1 MNLSVEEK
9 LKKLFK
15 ILFLITFAITSAN
28 AMKQDEIQTV
38 MTKKIDNVLTIL
50 EQKNLPINKK
60 GEQII
65 KIIDE
70 VFDYEL
76 MARIALGKETW
87 DTLSEQKQ
95 KEFTKI
101 FETKLKNSYIEK
113 LELYNDQK
121 VKILG
126 LNPYKNA
133 RLQLETELLGK
144 EGTYKIN
151 YNFYNKS
158 KDSEQWLIYDVD
170 LVGVSIIQTYRQQFA
185 GLLKEKTFDEMLVL
199 LENPDKK

>member
-1 MNLSVEEK
+1 MI

-15 ILFLITFAITSAN
+15 FLLIITVTYAN
-28 AMKQDEIQTV
+28 ALKENEIQEQ
-38 MTKKIDNVLTIL
+38 MTKKIDNVLLIL
-50 EQKNLPINKK
+50 EKKELNISQK
-60 GEQII
+60 GDEII

-87 DTLSEQKQ
+87 NTLTNEKQ
-95 KEFTKI
+95 KEFVKV
-101 FETKLKNSYIEK
+101 FENKLKKSYIEK

-126 LNPYKNA
+126 LKPYNNT
-133 RLQLETELLGK
+133 RLQLETELVGK
-144 EGTYKIN
+144 EGNYKIN

-158 KDSEQWLIYDVD
+158 KEKEQWLIYDVD

-199 LENPDKK
+199 LENPNTK

>member
-1 MNLSVEEK
+1 MK
-9 LKKLFK
+9 LKNLFK
-15 ILFLITFAITSAN
+15 ILLLVGFIITSAN
-28 AMKQDEIQTV
+28 ALKQDEIQV
-38 MTKKIDNVLTIL
+38 IMTKKIDNVLSIL
-50 EQKNLPINKK
+50 EQKSLPINKK

-87 DTLSEQKQ
+87 DTLNEQKQ

-158 KDSEQWLIYDVD
+158 KDNIEQWLIYDVD

-199 LENPDKK
+199 LENSNTK

>member
-1 MNLSVEEK
+1 MI
-9 LKKLFK
+9 LKNLFK
-15 ILFLITFAITSAN
+15 FLLIITVTVTYAN
-28 AMKQDEIQTV
+28 ALKENEIQEQ
-38 MTKKIDNVLTIL
+38 MTKKIDNVLLIL
-50 EQKNLPINKK
+50 EKKELNISQK
-60 GEQII
+60 GDEII

-87 DTLSEQKQ
+87 NTLTNEKQ
-95 KEFTKI
+95 KEFVKI
-101 FETKLKNSYIEK
+101 FENKLKKSYIEK

-121 VKILG
+121 VQILG
-126 LNPYKNA
+126 LKPYNNT
-133 RLQLETELLGK
+133 RLQLETELIGK
-144 EGTYKIN
+144 EGNYKIN

-158 KDSEQWLIYDVD
+158 KDKEEWLIYDVD
-170 LVGVSIIQTYRQQFA
+170 LVGVSIIQTYRQQFS

>member
-1 MNLSVEEK
+1 MKSI
-9 LKKLFK
+9 FK
-15 ILFLITFAITSAN
+15 ILLLIMVVFTSAN
-28 AMKQDEIQTV
+28 ALKQDEIKEQ
-38 MTKKIDNVLTIL
+38 MTKKIDAVLVIL
-50 EQKNLPINKK
+50 QKKELNKNQK
-60 GEQII
+60 ATEII

-87 DTLSEQKQ
+87 DTLSVEKQ
-95 KEFTKI
+95 KEFTKV
-101 FETKLKNSYIEK
+101 FETKLKNSYTEK

-121 VKILG
+121 VKILD
-126 LNPYKNA
+126 LKPHNKN

-144 EGTYKIN
+144 DGVYKIN

-158 KDSEQWLIYDVD
+158 KDTEDWLIYDVD
-170 LVGVSIIQTYRQQFA
+170 LVGVSIIQTYRQQFS

-199 LENPDKK
+199 LKDPNQK

>member
-1 MNLSVEEK
+1 MK
-9 LKKLFK
+9 LESLFK
-15 ILFLITFAITSAN
+15 VLLLIIITITSAN
-28 AMKQDEIQTV
+28 AMKQDEIQPIL
-38 MTKKIDNVLTIL
+38 TKKIDTVLEIL
-50 EQKNLPINKK
+50 KQKNLTTSKK

-65 KIIDE
+65 KIIDD

-76 MARIALGKETW
+76 MARVALGKETW
-87 DTLSEQKQ
+87 DTLTEQKQ

-113 LELYNDQK
+113 LEFYNDQK
-121 VKILG
+121 VKIIG
-126 LNPYKNA
+126 LNPYKNN

-158 KDSEQWLIYDVD
+158 KDGEQWLIYDVD
-170 LVGVSIIQTYRQQFA
+170 LVGVSIIQTYRQQFS
-185 GLLKEKTFDEMLVL
+185 GLLKEKTFDEMLAL
-199 LENPDKK
+199 LEKPNTK

>member
-1 MNLSVEEK
+1 
-9 LKKLFK
+9 
-15 ILFLITFAITSAN
+15 
-28 AMKQDEIQTV
+28 
-38 MTKKIDNVLTIL
+38 MTKKIDNVLLIL
-50 EQKNLPINKK
+50 EKKELNISQK
-60 GEQII
+60 GDEII

-87 DTLSEQKQ
+87 NTLTNEKQ
-95 KEFTKI
+95 KEFVKV
-101 FETKLKNSYIEK
+101 FENKLKKSYIEK

-126 LNPYKNA
+126 LKPYNNT
-133 RLQLETELLGK
+133 RLQLETELVGK
-144 EGTYKIN
+144 EGNYKIN

-158 KDSEQWLIYDVD
+158 KDKEEWLIYDVD
-170 LVGVSIIQTYRQQFA
+170 LVGVSIIQTYRQQFS

>member
-1 MNLSVEEK
+1 MK
-9 LKKLFK
+9 LKNLFK
-15 ILFLITFAITSAN
+15 ILLLVGFIITSAN
-28 AMKQDEIQTV
+28 ALKQDEIQV
-38 MTKKIDNVLTIL
+38 IMTKKIDNVLAIL

-87 DTLSEQKQ
+87 DTLNEQKQ

-158 KDSEQWLIYDVD
+158 KDNIEQWLIYDVD

-199 LENPDKK
+199 LENPNTK

>member
-1 MNLSVEEK
+1 MK
-9 LKKLFK
+9 LKNLFK
-15 ILFLITFAITSAN
+15 ILLLVGFIITSAN
-28 AMKQDEIQTV
+28 ALKQDEIQV
-38 MTKKIDNVLTIL
+38 IMTKKIDNVLSIL
-50 EQKNLPINKK
+50 EQKSLPINKK

-87 DTLSEQKQ
+87 DTLNEQKQ

>member
-1 MNLSVEEK
+1 MFRKNI
-9 LKKLFK
+9 FK
-15 ILFLITFAITSAN
+15 IFALLVILLTNAN
-28 AMKQDEIQTV
+28 ALKENEIEKE
-38 MTKKIDNVLTIL
+38 MTKKINDVLLILEKKDLTIA
-50 EQKNLPINKK
+50 QK
-60 GEQII
+60 GDEII

-87 DTLSEQKQ
+87 DKLSQEKQ

-101 FETKLKNSYIEK
+101 FENRLKKSYIEK
-113 LELYNDQK
+113 LAFYNDQK
-121 VKILG
+121 VKVIG
-126 LNPYKNA
+126 LKPYNNT

-144 EGTYKIN
+144 DEIYKIN

-158 KDSEQWLIYDVD
+158 KDNEQWLIYDVD

-199 LENPDKK
+199 LEKQ

>member
-1 MNLSVEEK
+1 MK
-9 LKKLFK
+9 LKNLFK
-15 ILFLITFAITSAN
+15 ILLLVGFIITSAN
-28 AMKQDEIQTV
+28 ALKQDEIQV
-38 MTKKIDNVLTIL
+38 IMTKKIDNVLSIL
-50 EQKNLPINKK
+50 EQKSLPINKK

-70 VFDYEL
+70 VFDYGL

-87 DTLSEQKQ
+87 DTLNEQKQ

-158 KDSEQWLIYDVD
+158 KDNIEQWLIYDVD

-199 LENPDKK
+199 LEKSNTK

>member
-1 MNLSVEEK
+1 MK
-9 LKKLFK
+9 LKSLFK
-15 ILFLITFAITSAN
+15 ILFLITFTITSAN
-28 AMKQDEIQTV
+28 AMKQDEIQTT

-60 GEQII
+60 GEEII

-87 DTLSEQKQ
+87 DTLNEQKQ

-121 VKILG
+121 VKIIG

-144 EGTYKIN
+144 EGVYKIN

-199 LENPDKK
+199 LENSNKK

>member
-1 MNLSVEEK
+1 MK
-9 LKKLFK
+9 LKSLFK
-15 ILFLITFAITSAN
+15 ILFLITFAVTTAN
-28 AMKQDEIQTV
+28 AMKQDEIQTI
-38 MTKKIDNVLTIL
+38 MTKKIDNVLSIL

-121 VKILG
+121 VKIIG

-144 EGTYKIN
+144 EGIYKIN

-199 LENPDKK
+199 LENPNTK

>member
-1 MNLSVEEK
+1 MK
-9 LKKLFK
+9 LKDLFK
-15 ILFLITFAITSAN
+15 ILLLVGFIITSAN
-28 AMKQDEIQTV
+28 ALKQDEIQV
-38 MTKKIDNVLTIL
+38 IMTKKIDNVLAIL

-87 DTLSEQKQ
+87 DTLNEQKQ

-158 KDSEQWLIYDVD
+158 KDGEQWLIYDVD

-199 LENPDKK
+199 LENPNTK

>member
-1 MNLSVEEK
+1 MK
-9 LKKLFK
+9 LKSLFK

>member
-1 MNLSVEEK
+1 MK
-9 LKKLFK
+9 LKNFFK
-15 ILFLITFAITSAN
+15 ILLAITFTITSAN
-28 AMKQDEIQTV
+28 ALKQDEIKER
-38 MTKKIDNVLTIL
+38 MTKKIDNVLIVL
-50 EQKNLPINKK
+50 QKKDLNKNQK
-60 GEQII
+60 AQEII

-87 DTLSEQKQ
+87 DTLSSEKQ

-101 FETKLKNSYIEK
+101 FETKLKNSYTEK

-121 VKILG
+121 VKILD
-126 LNPYKNA
+126 LKPYNKT
-133 RLQLETELLGK
+133 RLQLETELVGK
-144 EGTYKIN
+144 EGVYQIN

-158 KDSEQWLIYDVD
+158 KDNEQWLIYDVD

-185 GLLKEKTFDEMLVL
+185 GLLKEKTFDEMLAL
-199 LENPDKK
+199 LENPNTK

>member
-1 MNLSVEEK
+1 MKIKNL
-9 LKKLFK
+9 LK
-15 ILFLITFAITSAN
+15 IFLTLTFVITSAN
-28 AMKQDEIQTV
+28 AVKQDEIQPI
-38 MTKKIDNVLTIL
+38 MTKKIDGVLEIL
-50 EQKNLPINKK
+50 EHKSVPMSQK
-60 GEQII
+60 GQQII

-76 MARIALGKETW
+76 MAKIALGKETW

-95 KEFTKI
+95 KEFTKT

-121 VKILG
+121 VKIIG
-126 LNPYKNA
+126 LNPYKNG

-151 YNFYNKS
+151 YNFYNKA
-158 KDSEQWLIYDVD
+158 KDGEQWLIYDVD

-185 GLLKEKTFDEMLVL
+185 GLLKEKTFDQMLAL
-199 LENPDKK
+199 LENPNTK

>member
-1 MNLSVEEK
+1 MK
-9 LKKLFK
+9 LKNLFK
-15 ILFLITFAITSAN
+15 ILFLITFAITSASE
-28 AMKQDEIQTV
+28 MKQDEIKKV

-199 LENPDKK
+199 LEKSNTK

>member
-1 MNLSVEEK
+1 MK
-9 LKKLFK
+9 LKNLFK
-15 ILFLITFAITSAN
+15 ILLLVGFIITSAN
-28 AMKQDEIQTV
+28 ALKQDEIQV
-38 MTKKIDNVLTIL
+38 IMTKKIDNVLSIL
-50 EQKNLPINKK
+50 EQKSLPINKK

-87 DTLSEQKQ
+87 DTLNEQKQ

-158 KDSEQWLIYDVD
+158 KDNIEQWLIYDVD

-199 LENPDKK
+199 LENPSIK

>member
-1 MNLSVEEK
+1 MR
-9 LKKLFK
+9 LKSLLK
-15 ILFLITFAITSAN
+15 IFSILAFIITSAN
-28 AMKQDEIQTV
+28 AVKQDEIQPI
-38 MTKKIDNVLTIL
+38 MTKKIDSVLTIL
-50 EQKNLPINKK
+50 EQKSLPMSQK
-60 GEQII
+60 GQQII

-76 MARIALGKETW
+76 MAKIALGKETW
-87 DTLSEQKQ
+87 DTLNEQKQ
-95 KEFTKI
+95 KEFTKT

-121 VKILG
+121 VKVIG
-126 LNPYKNA
+126 LNPYKNG

-151 YNFYNKS
+151 YNFYNKA
-158 KDSEQWLIYDVD
+158 KDGEQWLIYDVD

-185 GLLKEKTFDEMLVL
+185 GLLKEKTFDQMLAL
-199 LENPDKK
+199 LENPNTK

>member
-1 MNLSVEEK
+1 MR
-9 LKKLFK
+9 LKSLLK
-15 ILFLITFAITSAN
+15 IFSILAFIITSAN
-28 AMKQDEIQTV
+28 AVKQDEIQPI
-38 MTKKIDNVLTIL
+38 MTKKIDSVLTIL
-50 EQKNLPINKK
+50 EQKSLPMSQK
-60 GEQII
+60 GQQII

-76 MARIALGKETW
+76 MAKIALGKETW

-95 KEFTKI
+95 KEFTKT

-121 VKILG
+121 VKVIG
-126 LNPYKNA
+126 LNPYKNG

-151 YNFYNKS
+151 YNFYNKA
-158 KDSEQWLIYDVD
+158 KDGEQWLIYDVD

-185 GLLKEKTFDEMLVL
+185 GLLKEKSFDQMLAL
-199 LENPDKK
+199 LENPNTK

>member
-1 MNLSVEEK
+1 MK
-9 LKKLFK
+9 LKNLFK
-15 ILFLITFAITSAN
+15 VLLLVLFTITSAN
-28 AMKQDEIQTV
+28 AMKQDEIQSV
-38 MTKKIDNVLTIL
+38 MTKKIDSVLTIL
-50 EQKNLPINKK
+50 EQKNIPFAKK

-121 VKILG
+121 VKIIG

-144 EGTYKIN
+144 EGIYKIN

-199 LENPDKK
+199 LENPNTK

>member
-1 MNLSVEEK
+1 MK
-9 LKKLFK
+9 LKNIFK
-15 ILFLITFAITSAN
+15 ILLLITITITSAN
-28 AMKQDEIQTV
+28 ALKQDEIKIV
-38 MTKKIDNVLTIL
+38 MTKKIDTIL
-50 EQKNLPINKK
+50 GILERKDVTFAQK
-60 GEQII
+60 GQEII

-87 DTLSEQKQ
+87 DTLSEAKQ

-121 VKILG
+121 VKIIG
-126 LNPYKNA
+126 LNPYNKT

-144 EGTYKIN
+144 DGIYKIN

-185 GLLKEKTFDEMLVL
+185 GLLKEKSFDEMLVL
-199 LENPDKK
+199 LEDTNKK